1 MVRNFCMKFLPLI
14 WFGIWRKPTR
24 TILTLLQVIAAFALF
39 GVLQGM
45 KMGVDQV
52 VADARA
58 DVLYVAPA
66 ASGGAPLPRA
76 HIETLRSIRGVKT
89 AAFADAFS
97 ATYQKPTQPV
107 YVLALESSDVWLTI
121 FPDVLHIAPKDLRA
135 LRARRTGVLITS
147 AMGRQHGWRIGDQIP
162 LTSTT
167 LQRNGS
173 GTWFFDVVGT
183 FTPREIGDDSG
194 GFVVANYSY
203 LDEARVLNQG
213 TVRNFYVIA
222 EDAKQA
228 PAVAEAIDNAFANSP
243 SETKTASFR
252 ENVQQAMQSI
262 GDLNFAVRSIVSAV
276 LVAVLFSVA
285 TMMVQTTRERIPEL
299 AVLKT
304 LGFSSR
310 TVFLLLLGEAVVACV
325 VGAVIGLGLAMV
337 AFPYAENFVPGLSMP
352 FAVFEVGV
360 VGALLVALLSA
371 AVPALR
377 ASKLEI
383 IDALAGR

>member
-1 MVRNFCMKFLPLI
+1 
-14 WFGIWRKPTR
+14 
-24 TILTLLQVIAAFALF
+24 
-39 GVLQGM
+39 
-45 KMGVDQV
+45 
-52 VADARA
+52 
-58 DVLYVAPA
+58 
-66 ASGGAPLPRA
+66 
-76 HIETLRSIRGVKT
+76 
-89 AAFADAFS
+89 
-97 ATYQKPTQPV
+97 
-107 YVLALESSDVWLTI
+107 
-121 FPDVLHIAPKDLRA
+121 
-135 LRARRTGVLITS
+135 
-147 AMGRQHGWRIGDQIP
+147 
-162 LTSTT
+162 
-167 LQRNGS
+167 
-173 GTWFFDVVGT
+173 
-183 FTPREIGDDSG
+183 
-194 GFVVANYSY
+194 
-203 LDEARVLNQG
+203 
-213 TVRNFYVIA
+213 VRNFYVIA
-222 EDAKQA
+222 KDAKQA